1 MALKNKCNIK
11 LVFFDMEGQIFEPHI
26 IETKKGIAPSIWTVI
41 SRHLGPK
48 AAAEGEATKD
58 KWGERQYACYVD
70 WMEDVIHIHQKY
82 GLTKNVFYNIVN
94 KVKYIKGV
102 EETIKEL
109 RKRGYIVAVIS
120 GGFKNLADR
129 AIRDLGIHHVFA
141 ACEYFF
147 DEKTKKLKS
156 WNLMPCDYQGK
167 VDFMRLLIK
176 EHGLKA
182 KQCAFVGDGV
192 NDISLAKE
200 CCISIA
206 FNGRK
211 ELQEVTTYA
220 VNQKEKDLRG
230 ILKYLQISRN
240 FVPPLSFGI

>member
-1 MALKNKCNIK
+1 MALEDKCKIK
-11 LVFFDMEGQIFEPHI
+11 MVFFDMEGQIFEPGVVAY
-26 IETKKGIAPSIWTVI
+26 KKGIASSVWTVI
-41 SRHLGPK
+41 AQHLGPK
-48 AAAEGEATKD
+48 ALAEEEITHD
-58 KWGERQYACYVD
+58 KWGAGKYSSYVE
-70 WMEDVIHIHQKY
+70 WMEDTIRLHQKY
-82 GLTKNVFYNIVN
+82 GLTKNFFNNIIN
-94 KVKYIKGV
+94 KVKYINGAK
-102 EETIKEL
+102 ETVQEL

-129 AIRDLGIHHVFA
+129 AIVDLGIHHVFA

-147 DEKTKKLKS
+147 DKKTKKLAS
-156 WNLMPCDYQGK
+156 WNLMPCDYHGK

-182 KQCAFVGDGV
+182 EQCAFVGDGV

-211 ELQEVTTYA
+211 ELQDVTTYA
-220 VNQKEKDLRG
+220 VNQKVKDLRG
-230 ILKYLQISRN
+230 ILKYL
-240 FVPPLSFGI
+240 